1 LSVFA
6 PLLELQP
13 RIAAWHVEIC
23 AAAFVALNE
32 RVHRHPR
39 YQQEAREMK
48 YVMLILNTEATAKL
62 TEAEQ
67 QAWSSEIMAW
77 YEKHGSTGSIADM
90 GHQLQPAQTARTVR
104 ATGVTDGPF
113 METKE
118 VLGGFT
124 VLESATYD
132 EAVDLSKSWPGV
144 DRGLI
149 TIELRPVVEF

>member
-1 LSVFA
+1 
-6 PLLELQP
+6 
-13 RIAAWHVEIC
+13 
-23 AAAFVALNE
+23 
-32 RVHRHPR
+32 
-39 YQQEAREMK
+39 MK

-67 QAWSSEIMAW
+67 QAWGSEIMSW
-77 YEKHGSTGSIADM
+77 YEKHGSSGAVADM
-90 GHQLQPAQTARTVR
+90 GHQLQSAETARTIR
-104 ATGVTDGPF
+104 TTGVTDGPF

-118 VLGGFT
+118 VLGGYS
-124 VLESATYD
+124 VLEAATYD